1 MIQGILFDL
10 DGTLADTAP
19 DLGWCL
25 NTLLARY
32 HKPPVSLDRICPT
45 VSQGAR
51 GLIQLGFGIDG
62 TAPFYLEL
70 QQEFLTLYENHY
82 WVDSALYDGV
92 LELLEDLVLLDLPW
106 GIVTNKA
113 ERFTTPIVSRMLL
126 PTPPACVVCGDTFE
140 RAKPYPDPLLGAAN
154 IMNIHPRNMIYVGDD
169 SRDMEAAQAADM
181 RGIWACFNAFQSP
194 TPKHFDALIRHPL
207 ELKKHYR
214 Q

>member
-1 MIQGILFDL
+1 MIQGVLFDL

-32 HKPPVSLDRICPT
+32 HKPPVPLELVRAT

-70 QQEFLTLYENHY
+70 HQEFLTLYEDHS
-82 WVDSALYDGV
+82 WVGSTLFDGMP
-92 LELLEDLVLLDLPW
+92 ELLEDLALLELPW
-106 GIVTNKA
+106 GIVTNKV
-113 ERFTTPIVSRMLL
+113 ERFTIPMIPRMLL
-126 PTPPACVVCGDTFE
+126 PSPPSCVICGDTFE
-140 RAKPYPDPLLGAAN
+140 RAKPYPDPLIGAAN
-154 IMNIHPRNMIYVGDD
+154 ILNIQPHNMIYVGDD
-169 SRDMEAAQAADM
+169 SQDMVAAKAADM
-181 RGIWACFNAFQSP
+181 RGIWACFNAIK
-194 TPKHFDALIRHPL
+194 TPAPKYFDALIEHPL
-207 ELKKHYR
+207 ELKKYYR